1 MRHRWT
7 VFPTLI
13 ILGLGLCGFAKP
25 ARGGEPLDDLL
36 GRRTVPIFLLTR
48 SDVQAD
54 LKLDPKQVAICGHAA
69 ITLQH
74 RALRLR
80 GRKDAGA
87 AAARRVV
94 DQEMSLLLSDNLT
107 PGQLARLDQ
116 IDLQWEGA
124 AAMLTRPFLDDSLN
138 LIPEQRKKV
147 AECIA
152 DANSQRARG
161 GLTYEDHI
169 NHTRKAIAILD
180 ERQRNVW
187 IHVLGPH
194 CAFKVDVRAKTAQ
207 NQPASQVPSNP
218 APTLR

>member
-1 MRHRWT
+1 MRHGWT

-54 LKLDPKQVAICGHAA
+54 LKLDPKQVAICSHAA

-87 AAARRVV
+87 SAARRFV

-124 AAMLTRPFLDDSLN
+124 AAMLNRPFLDDSLN
-138 LIPEQRKKV
+138 LTPEQKKKV
-147 AECIA
+147 GECIA
-152 DANSQRARG
+152 EANSQRARG

-169 NHTRKAIAILD
+169 SHTRKAIAILD

-187 IHVLGPH
+187 IHVLGPR

-207 NQPASQVPSNP
+207 NEPASQGRSNP
-218 APTLR
+218 GPKLR

>member
-1 MRHRWT
+1 MRHGWT

-25 ARGGEPLDDLL
+25 ARGGEPLDDRL
-36 GRRTVPIFLLTR
+36 GMRTVPIFLLTR

-54 LKLDPKQVAICGHAA
+54 LKLDPKQVAICGRAA
-69 ITLQH
+69 VALQR
-74 RALRLR
+74 RAMLLR

-87 AAARRVV
+87 AAARRAV

-124 AAMLTRPFLDDSLN
+124 SAMLTRPFLDDSLN
-138 LIPEQRKKV
+138 LTPEQKKKV
-147 AECIA
+147 TECISA
-152 DANSQRARG
+152 GYAERAKG
-161 GLTYEDHI
+161 ALTYEDHVDQ
-169 NHTRKAIAILD
+169 TRKAIAILD

-194 CAFKVDVRAKTAQ
+194 CAFKIDVRAQAAQ
-207 NQPASQVPSNP
+207 NEPAAQGHSNP
-218 APTLR
+218 AAPPR